1 MTESANIEAL
11 KAIAHPVRL
20 RLLQALTDGERN
32 VGDIEEAS
40 GVGQPA
46 LSQQLAVLRKAELVE
61 TRKEAKMVYYSLA
74 REALRELA
82 EMMAALA
89 GAQAETP
96 SPAAPVRTPTPGVA
110 TFARLG

>member
-1 MTESANIEAL
+1 MSENDNIEAL

-20 RLLQALTDGERN
+20 RLLHALKDGERN
-32 VGDIEEAS
+32 VGDIEAAS

-74 REALRELA
+74 REALGELA
-82 EMMAALA
+82 EMLTALA
-89 GAQAETP
+89 GTQAEAP
-96 SPAAPVRTPTPGVA
+96 APAAAVRTPTPGVA
-110 TFARLG
+110 TFARLS